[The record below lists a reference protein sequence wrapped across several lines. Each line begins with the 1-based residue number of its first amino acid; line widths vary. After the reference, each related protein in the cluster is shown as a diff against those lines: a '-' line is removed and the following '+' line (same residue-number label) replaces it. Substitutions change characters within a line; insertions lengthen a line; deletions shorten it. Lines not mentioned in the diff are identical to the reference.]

1 MMIDLHTHI
10 WQYPDH
16 MGKEFADEASSSCGR
31 SADSD
36 PNLYVTPEVHWKAYA
51 DSAAAHI
58 VVLAF
63 RSRYLEVNVPNELV
77 AQYVQQHPDRL
88 VGFAAV
94 DPSDPDP
101 AGELEHAV
109 TNLGLRGLKL
119 APAYQNFQA
128 MDPRMQPVYAK
139 AQQLGIPIL
148 FHMGAAFVRRA
159 PMRFGHPEQLDE
171 IALAFPDLRICI
183 AHMGHPWQLET
194 IVLLR
199 KHPNVYADLSALHS
213 HAWELYNTL
222 RMALEYGVMH
232 KLLFG
237 TDFPFHTAEQTIS
250 GLMRA
255 SELAQ
260 TARLPEIPRERIKE
274 IIHHD
279 SLATLG
285 VSLTTAAVSPRT
297 PTTTACSHSL

>member
-1 MMIDLHTHI
+1 MIDLHTHI

-16 MGKEFADEASSSCGR
+16 MGKEFAAEASAAAGR
-31 SADSD
+31 SIDCNSH
-36 PNLYVTPEVHWKAYA
+36 LYAPPDVHWKAYSN
-51 DSAAAHI
+51 SAAARV

-63 RSRYLEVNVPNELV
+63 RSRYLGVDVPNEYV
-77 AQYVQQHPDRL
+77 ARYVRQHSDRL

-94 DPSDPDP
+94 DPCDPDP
-101 AGELEHAV
+101 EGELEHAIKE
-109 TNLGLRGLKL
+109 LGLKGLKL
-119 APAYQNFQA
+119 APVYQNFHP
-128 MDPRMQPVYAK
+128 MDPRMQPVYK
-139 AQQLGIPIL
+139 TAQDLAIPLL
-148 FHMGAAFVRRA
+148 FHQGAAFMRRA
-159 PMRFGHPEQLDE
+159 PMKFGHPEHLEDV
-171 IALAFPDLRICI
+171 AVAFPDLKMCI

-199 KHPNVYADLSALHS
+199 KHPNIYADLSGLHS
-213 HAWELYNTL
+213 HAWELYSTL

-237 TDFPFHTAEQTIS
+237 TDFPFYSAEQTIS

-279 SLATLG
+279 SLKTLG
-285 VSLTTAAVSPRT
+285 ID
-297 PTTTACSHSL
+297 